1 MIRFRNNMKL
11 TSQRRVYGISNW
23 DLNDTVNVAYTYTKI
38 GTIQITA
45 YSRLEG
51 LNLKGLQRGLQV
63 LQRGL
68 QVLQRP

>member
-1 MIRFRNNMKL
+1 M
-11 TSQRRVYGISNW
+11 VSNG